1 MLEGYDKDWG
11 AFSSVNEASYFSVP
25 SGDYLFKVRYKKDVF
40 ATEYK
45 TFTIP
50 VHILPLGIAQC
61 MRTLFIYYWVSYW

>member
-11 AFSSVNEASYFSVP
+11 SFSSVNEASYFNVP

-40 ATEYK
+40 TTEYK

-50 VHILPLGIAQC
+50 VHILPPWYQTVYAYLVYMLLGIV
-61 MRTLFIYYWVSYW
+61 L